1 MLNEL
6 YLLTMKM
13 SLRLAMKKEKLN
25 DPAELIIQFM
35 VLHLIQLALE
45 IRTFF
50 VSLIG
55 VKPFHFI
62 RLVVKVLEKVN
73 ERLVSI
79 HLI

>member
-1 MLNEL
+1 
-6 YLLTMKM
+6 MKM
-13 SLRLAMKKEKLN
+13 YLRLAMKKEKLN
-25 DPAELIIQFM
+25 DLAELIIQFM
-35 VLHLIQLALE
+35 VLHLIQLVLE

-50 VSLIG
+50 VSLTG

-62 RLVVKVLEKVN
+62 HLVVKVLEKVN